1 MLEEFQAAAKMPI
14 QTRLRSILLSVRFSV
29 ALMFR
34 LVSSWATLLCRRGR
48 HCSRV
53 IHRAL
58 QTDSISVVEH
68 SPLLRRS
75 SNLSRKGQVTFG
87 AKRRPP
93 PKNCTIS
100 QIMQQRA

>member
-1 MLEEFQAAAKMPI
+1 MLEEFQAAANMPI

-34 LVSSWATLLCRRGR
+34 WCRPGR
-48 HCSRV
+48 HCSGV
-53 IHRAL
+53 MHRAL

-75 SNLSRKGQVTFG
+75 SNLSHKGQVTFG
-87 AKRRPP
+87 AKRRPS
-93 PKNCTIS
+93 PKNCAIS